1 MGRVF
6 VVGVGMSKFV
16 KPGTGGDYPDYA
28 KEALCNALKDAN
40 VTIEQIQR
48 AYVGYVYGDS
58 CCGQRVIY
66 ESGMTGMPIFNVNN
80 NCSTGAT
87 ALLTA
92 KEAIEFNVSDCV
104 LALGFEKMER
114 GGLKFKFHDRS
125 IPLEKHTRIMSDIH
139 GVTSAPLPAQYFS
152 HAGMEHMKKYGT
164 RLEHFA
170 KIAYKNHNH
179 SVNNPYAQFRDRY
192 SLDEI
197 LKSPKIFGLLTKLQ
211 CCPTSDGAAAAVLA
225 SEHFVRSH
233 GLESRAVE
241 ILGMEMCTD
250 LPSSFDKTFINLVG
264 FDMTR
269 TAAQRTF
276 RKANRKPSDV
286 QVVELHDCFSVNEL
300 LTYEALGLCE
310 LGKAG
315 EMIDRGD
322 NTYGGK
328 YVVNPSGGLIS
339 KGHPLGATGIA
350 QCAELCWQLRGEAEN
365 RQVQGAKLALQ
376 HNLGLGGA
384 IVVALYALGMP
395 SQNNDQ
401 TRKEVTMRIVERGFT
416 VAPYFK
422 ILEQV
427 MLLDEQN
434 TIDKFRGIYGFKI
447 QKSTGEEEYWLVNT
461 KTGKGTVEF
470 NNISVK
476 PDVTF
481 TSKEEDIVDLL
492 TGKMD
497 VQQAFSQGKIKL
509 HGNIELAL
517 KLTELRKIA
526 LHKLNA
532 VRAKL

>member
-1 MGRVF
+1 M
-6 VVGVGMSKFV
+6 
-16 KPGTGGDYPDYA
+16 
-28 KEALCNALKDAN
+28 
-40 VTIEQIQR
+40 
-48 AYVGYVYGDS
+48 
-58 CCGQRVIY
+58 
-66 ESGMTGMPIFNVNN
+66 
-80 NCSTGAT
+80 
-87 ALLTA
+87 
-92 KEAIEFNVSDCV
+92 
-104 LALGFEKMER
+104 
-114 GGLKFKFHDRS
+114 
-125 IPLEKHTRIMSDIH
+125 
-139 GVTSAPLPAQYFS
+139 
-152 HAGMEHMKKYGT
+152 
-164 RLEHFA
+164 
-170 KIAYKNHNH
+170 
-179 SVNNPYAQFRDRY
+179 
-192 SLDEI
+192 
-197 LKSPKIFGLLTKLQ
+197 
-211 CCPTSDGAAAAVLA
+211 
-225 SEHFVRSH
+225 
-233 GLESRAVE
+233 
-241 ILGMEMCTD
+241 
-250 LPSSFDKTFINLVG
+250 
-264 FDMTR
+264 
-269 TAAQRTF
+269 
-276 RKANRKPSDV
+276 
-286 QVVELHDCFSVNEL
+286 
-300 LTYEALGLCE
+300 
-310 LGKAG
+310 
-315 EMIDRGD
+315 
-322 NTYGGK
+322 
-328 YVVNPSGGLIS
+328 
-339 KGHPLGATGIA
+339 GATGIA